1 MDIKKF
7 KFTAP
12 RDIKSGEV
20 FSFEELFGSNEN
32 MDALIE
38 VNKMLIEDEAEK
50 LLSKREQE
58 LQERYKSKEDDL
70 REYFERMKNDL
81 QEQANEKVNNA
92 VSIAKSEVQSQLEVA
107 QAKVEMLT
115 KTTEEKKEIIDSLKE
130 TYEEILEQKLD
141 KIRADHSKEKEEL
154 IKEYEDKA
162 KSASTIGEDA
172 EETIR
177 STLRS
182 LFPNDSIEKPNHAL
196 GEADV
201 LHTIINNGK
210 DVARVYYEVKNRK
223 NWSNAD
229 YENFATKVRKEDHEF
244 NIYIAQA
251 LPKQS
256 KSQHLIQFNE
266 GMFYDEVNN
275 IYLTSFENWLPVI
288 AVIRKQAIV
297 LKQVQANS
305 ESMNDIKDRV
315 YAFFKSPEFN
325 NYFMRLKKN
334 FEEIETV
341 FKTIQ
346 KATVDGKAIKEKA
359 TLEVLNLEAEINSK
373 LNA

>member
-1 MDIKKF
+1 MNIKKF
-7 KFTAP
+7 KFISP
-12 RDIKSGEV
+12 RDIKAGEE
-20 FSFEELFGSNEN
+20 FSFEELFQSDEN
-32 MDALIE
+32 LDALVE
-38 VNKMLIEDEAEK
+38 VNKLLIQEEAKKLLDLKEEK
-50 LLSKREQE
+50 LSAKYRD
-58 LQERYKSKEDDL
+58 KENEL
-70 REYFERMKNDL
+70 REYFDRMKIDL
-81 QEQANEKVNNA
+81 QEQANEKVQNA
-92 VSIAKSEVQSQLEVA
+92 VSIAKSEIQTQLEVA
-107 QAKVEMLT
+107 KTKVEMLT
-115 KTTEEKKEIIDSLKE
+115 KTDEEKNEIIESMKE
-130 TYEEILEQKLD
+130 SYDEILEQRLGKL
-141 KIRADHSKEKEEL
+141 REEHSKEKEAL
-154 IKEYEDKA
+154 IKEYEDKT
-162 KSASTIGEDA
+162 KSATTIGEDA
-172 EETIR
+172 EEEIR
-177 STLRS
+177 STLRN

-201 LHTIINNGK
+201 LHTIVNNGK
-210 DVARVYYEVKNRK
+210 DVSRVYYEIKNRK

-256 KSQHLIQFNE
+256 KNQNLVQFNE
-266 GMFYDEVNN
+266 SLFYDEVNN

-288 AVIRKQAIV
+288 AVIRRQAIE

-334 FEEIETV
+334 FDEIETV
-341 FKTIQ
+341 FKAIQ

-359 TLEVLNLEAEINSK
+359 SLEILNLEAEINSK
-373 LNA
+373 LNI

>member
-7 KFTAP
+7 KFISP
-12 RDIKSGEV
+12 KDIKAGEE
-20 FSFEELFGSNEN
+20 FSFEELFDSDEN
-32 MDALIE
+32 IDALIE
-38 VNKMLIEDEAEK
+38 VNKMLIEDQALK
-50 LLSKREQE
+50 LLSRKEQE

-70 REYFERMKNDL
+70 REYFDRMKDDL
-81 QEQANEKVNNA
+81 QSQANEKVTNA
-92 VSIAKSEVQSQLEVA
+92 VSIAKSEIQSQLEVA

-115 KTTEEKKEIIDSLKE
+115 KTDAEKKDIIDSLRE
-130 TYEEILEQKLD
+130 SYDEILEQRLD
-141 KIRADHSKEKEEL
+141 KIREEHSKEKEAL
-154 IKEYEDKA
+154 IKEYEDKT

-177 STLRS
+177 ATLRS

-288 AVIRKQAIV
+288 AVIRRQAIE

-315 YAFFKSPEFN
+315 YSFFKSPEFN
-325 NYFMRLKKN
+325 NYFIRLKKN

-341 FKTIQ
+341 FKAIQ

-359 TLEVLNLEAEINSK
+359 TLEILNLEAEINSK